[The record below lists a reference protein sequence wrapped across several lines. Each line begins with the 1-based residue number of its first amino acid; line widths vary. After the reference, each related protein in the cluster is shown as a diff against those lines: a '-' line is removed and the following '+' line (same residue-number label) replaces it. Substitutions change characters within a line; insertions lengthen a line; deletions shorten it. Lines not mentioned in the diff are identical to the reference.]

1 MNGGLRVLLL
11 AGEESGLLYADRLKP
26 ALERAAGRPVVF
38 RGYQSEGFATGD
50 LAVMGFGAVVRR
62 LPYFL
67 GVQRTMKAL
76 IREWRP
82 DVVVT
87 VDYPGLN
94 LKLAAYAKSRGIPS
108 VHVVCPQVWA
118 WHGGRIPKIAASL
131 TKLLCF
137 FPFEPALFEGTGLDA
152 RFIGHPMLD
161 VFDADERRPGDA
173 AAARADSGAPVL
185 AVLPGSRLGE
195 VGRILPRLLRALPRI
210 AVAAPGFRV
219 VIPAANGKAK
229 AEIERL
235 VAEAEARP
243 AEVQVV
249 DGGAREVLRG
259 ARCAAVASGTAT
271 LEAALARCPTVLVY
285 AVSPW
290 LAWFARRVIKGI
302 SHIGIA
308 NVVWEK
314 SRASGAG
321 GADGGAPMPE
331 LLQEDFTAEA
341 VAERIVPWM
350 SDPAER
356 ERAAARL
363 DETRR
368 LLRSGGGNA
377 LDCAAREIVSVLP
390 RGGGRDAH

>member
-1 MNGGLRVLLL
+1 MNGELKVLLL
-11 AGEESGLLYADRLKP
+11 AGEESGLLYAERMKS
-26 ALERAAGRPVVF
+26 AIERAAGRPVVF

-67 GVQRTMKAL
+67 GVRRTMKAV

-94 LKLAAYAKSRGIPS
+94 LKLAAYAKSLGIPS

-118 WHGGRIPKIAASL
+118 WHKGRIPKIAASL

-161 VFDADERRPGDA
+161 VFDADERRPDDAA

-195 VGRILPRLLRALPRI
+195 IGRILPRLLRALPRI
-210 AVAAPGFRV
+210 AAAAPGFRV
-219 VIPAANGKAK
+219 VIPAANGKAR

-235 VAEAEARP
+235 VAEAGP
-243 AEVQVV
+243 KTAEVEVV
-249 DGGAREVLRG
+249 DGRAREVLRV

-290 LAWFARRVIKGI
+290 LAWFARRVIKEI

-314 SRASGAG
+314 SRGAG
-321 GADGGAPMPE
+321 EAGGEAPMPE

-350 SDPAER
+350 SDPAAR

-368 LLRSGGGNA
+368 RLRSDGGNA
-377 LDCAAREIVSVLP
+377 FDCAAREIVSALP
-390 RGGGRDAH
+390 LEGGRDAR